1 MFSRGLRTVEF
12 HISSHSDFSSIG
24 LDASFNLTPPG
35 GIISEDAGFRATFV
49 PLALPTVT
57 IRNSGFPTQWVF
69 LPVASRNSG
78 FPPVAFRNFSVSH
91 ITVRGP
97 VTVTALGWFD

>member
-1 MFSRGLRTVEF
+1 VELHPFSHPTFNR
-12 HISSHSDFSSIG
+12 IG
-24 LDASFNLTPPG
+24 FDASFDLIPPNG
-35 GIISEDAGFRATFV
+35 LISEDAGFRATFV
-49 PLALPTVT
+49 PLAPPTVT
-57 IRNSGFPTQWVF
+57 IRTSGVPTQWVF

-91 ITVRGP
+91 ITVRVP